1 MPTPLAAVIEGGT
14 YRYVSTL
21 VDILFDG
28 SSSFDPD
35 DPTSPLTYEWGCISK
50 LADSDAHYG
59 YNNKSGVIHMKI
71 VLEPLFRTVRRI
83 RL

>member
-1 MPTPLAAVIEGGT
+1 MPTPLAAVIDGGT

-35 DPTSPLTYEWGCISK
+35 DPTSALTYQWGCTSK
-50 LADSDAHYG
+50 LADSDESYG
-59 YNNKSGVIHMKI
+59 YTNKSGVTIFIYISGCYYCRFIKKSA
-71 VLEPLFRTVRRI
+71 
-83 RL
+83 